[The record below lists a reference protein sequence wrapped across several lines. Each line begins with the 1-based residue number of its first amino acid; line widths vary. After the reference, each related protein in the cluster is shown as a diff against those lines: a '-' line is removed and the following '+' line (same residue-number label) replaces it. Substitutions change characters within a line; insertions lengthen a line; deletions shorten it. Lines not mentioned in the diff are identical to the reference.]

1 MTEVSQELLH
11 EVLRRLHQRNDK
23 SDLAIRDLRSE
34 CWADYSELSRK
45 VCERFGI
52 IDADIQRVIA
62 ENPKK
67 RFTLVGDRIRAAQGH
82 SVEVD
87 LGLKPQSPPD
97 ILYHGTTAKS
107 WDAVSTLGLKPMNRT
122 HVHLSPDIETART
135 VAIRRKGPHALL
147 KVDSRAMQ
155 TAGYA
160 FFAADNGVWLTHEVP
175 PDYLS
180 AVTETNQ

>member
-1 MTEVSQELLH
+1 MPATDTEISKFLSYVLRHAPQELG
-11 EVLRRLHQRNDK
+11 
-23 SDLAIRDLRSE
+23 LALDAE
-34 CWADYSELSRK
+34 GWTDYSDLSRK
-45 VCERFGI
+45 LCEKFDI
-52 IDADIQRVIA
+52 VDADIRRVIA

-67 RFTLVGDRIRAAQGH
+67 RFTLSGDRIRAAQGH

-97 ILYHGTTAKS
+97 ILYHGTTGKAWEAIGIS
-107 WDAVSTLGLKPMNRT
+107 GLKPMNRT
-122 HVHLSPDIETART
+122 HVHLSPDLETART
-135 VAIRRKGPHALL
+135 VAIRRKGPHVLL

-155 TAGYA
+155 AAGYA

-180 AVTETNQ
+180 AVTETSQ